1 MDNPKINRR
10 DFLKTLG
17 MIGAGCFILSIGY
30 FTLMNEST
38 NPVVDVVEVPIKGLP
53 PAFDGFTIA
62 QLSDIHLYPFTQAET
77 VRRAVELAN
86 QFKPDLVAL
95 TGDYV
100 WNDLDAIHDL
110 TSIFSGLKATYGV
123 AAILGN
129 HDIWLDA
136 ATIQTAFAK
145 TELKML
151 VNQGFSI
158 LKSGSEIYIAGLDD
172 GWSGKPDLPKAL
184 AGVKENTPVILLF
197 HEPDLVDQVA
207 SDGRVSLMLSGHTH
221 GGQVRIHGKKPVIQP
236 YLGKKY
242 DIGLHLVGSTFLYV
256 NRGIGNISV
265 PLRINC
271 PPEVTKLILRT
282 AE

>member
-1 MDNPKINRR
+1 LDNPKINRR